1 MIPASKS
8 SPSFSPFSVTV
19 CKPTIPTIGISVLIF
34 TLTPHLLGSSSTP
47 SATNNW
53 TGSIWFRATDSD
65 FTSNNLTY
73 NTDLIMNYAKDLK
86 VFASNIDIIYDNLPS
101 KYWGK
106 MVMGIATY
114 NQSPIDV
121 INKIKYSKV
130 TRFKSISFFSYN
142 VIEQNPRYFPPIK
155 KILYPK

>member
-1 MIPASKS
+1 MLDN
-8 SPSFSPFSVTV
+8 
-19 CKPTIPTIGISVLIF
+19 PTTRV
-34 TLTPHLLGSSSTP
+34 
-47 SATNNW
+47 
-53 TGSIWFRATDSD
+53 
-65 FTSNNLTY
+65 
-73 NTDLIMNYAKDLK
+73 K

-114 NQSPIDV
+114 YQSPIDV